1 MFLTADS
8 GAATL
13 YQTLG
18 VGGVYHWC
26 MTEYADE
33 YNQRKCAGE
42 AAGDILA
49 EEARLAELGLSY
61 PLNLMH
67 MLYYEGSG
75 EPYLGVNNELA
86 GANSAYGE
94 EVLL

>member
-1 MFLTADS
+1 MGS

-18 VGGVYHWC
+18 VGVVYHWC

-61 PLNLMH
+61 PLNMMH

-75 EPYLGVNNELA
+75 EPFSGVDA
-86 GANSAYGE
+86 AYGE